1 MLYVLCV
8 MQESVLCPYD
18 LVHIEHLI
26 RVLIN
31 KFQLNYLNFGN
42 AFKEW
47 CTKDGIIYI
56 KMIN

>member
-18 LVHIEHLI
+18 LVYIEHLI
-26 RVLIN
+26 RVLISN
-31 KFQLNYLNFGN
+31 FLLNYLNFGN

-47 CTKDGIIYI
+47 CTKVVQYALR
-56 KMIN
+56 